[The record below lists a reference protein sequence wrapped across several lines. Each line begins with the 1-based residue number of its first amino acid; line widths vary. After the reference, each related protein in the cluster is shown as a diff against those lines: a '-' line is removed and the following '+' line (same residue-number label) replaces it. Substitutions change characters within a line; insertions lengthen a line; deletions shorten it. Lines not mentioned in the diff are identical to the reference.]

1 MILPHPP
8 QGGKN
13 STPSLG
19 SIQGAGDAPQILSD
33 KRIIPLILPEDLSS
47 SPRGLAFSRER
58 THSGCAPQYRLKAAS
73 VSAEYSRQ
81 IPA

>member
-19 SIQGAGDAPQILSD
+19 SIQGVGGTLQILSD
-33 KRIIPLILPEDLSS
+33 KRIIPLILPAELSS
-47 SPRGLAFSRER
+47 SPRGLAFSQER

-73 VSAEYSRQ
+73 VSAEYSRPV
-81 IPA
+81 PA